1 MKRSLSLLVFFLI
14 IVLGTHGQTVFKGG
28 ISLGVAASQIS
39 GDQLSGFHK
48 AGIFGGAFVNFRFT
62 VRSALQFE
70 MNYIQKGSAH
80 NPKPGATDPHSYKL
94 NLQYVEVPVL
104 YHWLFNKRFGFE
116 LGPTIGFLM
125 KATEK
130 EDGGIMRG
138 TRPFNVYEVGILGGI
153 RFNISENFK
162 AGFRGQ
168 NSLLPVR
175 NHAGNVTYR
184 LNRGQYNSLLLLNLT
199 YEFSSR
205 KKD

>member
-1 MKRSLSLLVFFLI
+1 MKRALALLI
-14 IVLGTHGQTVFKGG
+14 ISITVISSINGQTVFKGG
-28 ISLGVAASQIS
+28 LSLGITASQIS
-39 GDQLSGFHK
+39 GDQLSGFNK

-62 VRSALQFE
+62 TRSALQFE

-80 NPKPGATDPHSYKL
+80 NPKPGAVDPHSYKL
-94 NLQYVEVPVL
+94 NLQYIEIPIL
-104 YHWLFNKRFGFE
+104 YNWLFNKRFEFE
-116 LGPTIGFLM
+116 LGPTVAFLM
-125 KATEK
+125 KSTEK
-130 EDGGIMRG
+130 DEGGIMPD
-138 TRPFNVYEVGILGGI
+138 TRPFNWYEVGVLGGI
-153 RFNISENFK
+153 QFNISENFR

-168 NSLLPVR
+168 NSILPVR